1 MNCELLKETR
11 KQAGITQEA
20 MAKKLGYKGK
30 GSYCLLENGDVK
42 CTVEQAK
49 IIAETIGMSMEKYQ
63 QIFLARKFEFLEP
76 ITDKREEH
84 T

>member
-63 QIFLARKFEFLEP
+63 QIFLPTKF
-76 ITDKREEH
+76 TTSKH
-84 T
+84 

>member
-63 QIFLARKFEFLEP
+63 QIFLTRKIEILEP

>member
-63 QIFLARKFEFLEP
+63 QIFLAGKFGFLEP

>member
-42 CTVEQAK
+42 CTVEQ
-49 IIAETIGMSMEKYQ
+49 ER
-63 QIFLARKFEFLEP
+63 LLRKQSA
-76 ITDKREEH
+76 
-84 T
+84 

>member
-49 IIAETIGMSMEKYQ
+49 IIAETIGMSVEKYQ
-63 QIFLARKFEFLEP
+63 QIFLA
-76 ITDKREEH
+76 
-84 T
+84 